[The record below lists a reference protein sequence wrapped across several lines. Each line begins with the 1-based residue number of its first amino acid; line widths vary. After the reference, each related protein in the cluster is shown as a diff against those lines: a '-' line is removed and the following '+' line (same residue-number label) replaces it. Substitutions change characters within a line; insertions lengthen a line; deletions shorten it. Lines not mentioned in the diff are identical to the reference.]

1 MNEALYNFDLI
12 KFYVNFLSSITDTQG
27 TDGAVPD
34 TVPFSDGD
42 YPADPNWGTAL
53 PTIAWQLYLHYK
65 DEHVLSDYYSFIRAY
80 VESVHNAYKYTGLSN
95 LFYSYGDWVPPPPHS
110 RTNGSLV
117 SSFAFMH
124 DISLLI
130 NMSQIL
136 GYTNDTQTY
145 SELYQQLANEFHRV
159 FFNETSLFYAD
170 GMQTAQILALALP
183 NVVPN
188 TVRKSVFEYLCS
200 I

>member
-1 MNEALYNFDLI
+1 MGDAALTVNEALYNFDLI
-12 KFYVNFLSSITDTQG
+12 KLYINFLNSIVDSQG

-53 PTIAWQLYLHYK
+53 PTIAWQLYCHYT
-65 DEHVLSDYYSFIRAY
+65 DVQILSVFYSNIHAYMKSVRA
-80 VESVHNAYKYTGLSN
+80 AYKSTGLAN
-95 LFYSYGDWVPPPPHS
+95 LFYSYGDWVTLPPQP

-117 SSFAFMH
+117 SSFAFVH

-136 GYTNDTQTY
+136 GYTMIQMPIWYFIN
-145 SELYQQLANEFHRV
+145 N
-159 FFNETSLFYAD
+159 
-170 GMQTAQILALALP
+170 
-183 NVVPN
+183 
-188 TVRKSVFEYLCS
+188 
-200 I
+200 